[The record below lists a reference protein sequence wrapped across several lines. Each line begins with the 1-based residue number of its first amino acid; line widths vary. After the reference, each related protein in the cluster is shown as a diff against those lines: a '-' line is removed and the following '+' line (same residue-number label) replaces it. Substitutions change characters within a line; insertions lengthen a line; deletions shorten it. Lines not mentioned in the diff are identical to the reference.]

1 MAGNRSRRSVV
12 SLACFYD
19 DATEDTIEFNLP
31 EDLSAVEDTD
41 LTALLEQA
49 QEAFD
54 ALDDDES
61 ISAESVETM
70 TQLADAAEAI
80 RTEQARREE
89 AAEQARQQAEEQ
101 RQRMRPAEAS
111 DEDGEDGEDG
121 DGDEEG
127 EPSAAAEDAED
138 EGEPASQAE
147 EGADASAEEG
157 AEREAVA
164 AGAQRSGPI
173 HVTLSGVRRQRRDPE
188 PAGDGAPRLSLIAA
202 ADLPGHATGA
212 EITVEQAAQAFLDR
226 ARSINVG
233 NLRRTAKAGKRTV
246 QSFSLAS
253 VRKPFPDDL
262 VVRGD
267 NDAEEVL
274 RRAADTSRLPDGAL
288 TAAGW
293 CSPSETL
300 YELAEAAETTDG
312 LLSLPEVQVDRGGLR
327 HTLGPDFSSIYGE
340 DDLSF
345 HFTEDEVEEGDY
357 DGYGE
362 GSKPV
367 FTVECPEFTEDRLD
381 VAGVAIRAG
390 LLHER
395 AYPETIERLVRGALV
410 AHEFKQAGRK
420 LDVIEAGSQAVAM
433 VADQVG
439 AVAPTLSAI
448 ELQVEDYKQRHRIGR
463 TRTLEAVFPY
473 WVRGAIR
480 SDLSRR
486 LGVDLLSVSNEQIN
500 GWFAQRGVNAQF
512 VYELDDLTGDIADR
526 TAWPTSFKFLLY
538 LEGTWIAGTQAI
550 ITLESVFDSALV
562 EQNVFT
568 QLFTE
573 EGWLVAK
580 RFHDSRAVTVPI
592 DATGHTAAG
601 IAIDHDGSEGGA

>member
-1 MAGNRSRRSVV
+1 MAVRVRRPRRSVA

-19 DATEDTIEFNLP
+19 EANGEDTIEFNLP
-31 EDLSAVEDTD
+31 EDLSAVGDDE
-41 LTALLEQA
+41 LQGLLEQA

-61 ISAESVETM
+61 ISAETVETM
-70 TQLADAAEAI
+70 TQLADAAETI
-80 RTEQARREE
+80 RGEQVRRAEV
-89 AAEQARQQAEEQ
+89 AEQARQQAEEQ
-101 RQRMRPAEAS
+101 RQRMRPADES
-111 DEDGEDGEDG
+111 EEDEDGEEGTESSASAEDG
-121 DGDEEG
+121 SEEDGSEG
-127 EPSAAAEDAED
+127 
-138 EGEPASQAE
+138 QAE

-157 AEREAVA
+157 AEQEAIA

-188 PAGDGAPRLSLIAA
+188 PTDGGPRLTLVAA
-202 ADLPGHATGA
+202 ADLPGHATGSD
-212 EITVEQAAQAFLDR
+212 ITPAQTAQAFLDR
-226 ARSINVG
+226 MRSINVG
-233 NLRRTAKAGKRTV
+233 TMRRTHQAGKRTV

-253 VRKPFPDDL
+253 VRKDFPDDL
-262 VVRGD
+262 IVRND
-267 NDAEEVL
+267 NDSDEVL
-274 RRAADTSRLPDGAL
+274 RHAADSSRLPGGSL

-300 YELAEAAETTDG
+300 YELAEDAETTDG
-312 LLSLPEVQVDRGGLR
+312 LFSLPEVQVDRGGLR
-327 HTLGPDFSSIYGE
+327 HTLGPDFSSIFAN
-340 DDLSF
+340 DDLSWNF
-345 HFTEDEVEEGDY
+345 DEDQVA
-357 DGYGE
+357 DGNYADYGE
-362 GSKPV
+362 EAVETKPC

-381 VAGVAIRAG
+381 AAGICIRAG

-410 AHEFKQAGRK
+410 AHEFKQARRK
-420 LDVIEAGSQAVAM
+420 LDHIATESTPIAM
-433 VADQVG
+433 PADPVG
-439 AVAPTLSAI
+439 TLAPTLQAV
-448 ELQVEDYKQRHRIGR
+448 ELQIEDYRQRHRISR
-463 TRTLEAVFPY
+463 NRMVELILPY

-480 SDLSRR
+480 ADLSRR

-500 GWFAQRGVNAQF
+500 GWLQQRGANPQF
-512 VYELDDLTGDIADR
+512 VYELDDLTGDADAR
-526 TAWPTSFKFLLY
+526 LSWPSEFKALIY

-580 RFHDSRAVTVPI
+580 RFHDSRVVSVPI
-592 DATGHTAAG
+592 CPDGHTAGG
-601 IAIDHDGSEGGA
+601 IAVECDGTTGGGE

>member
-1 MAGNRSRRSVV
+1 MADRVRRPRRSVA

-19 DATEDTIEFNLP
+19 DASDETIEFNLP
-31 EDLSAVEDTD
+31 EDLSTVDDDE
-41 LTALLEQA
+41 LQGLLERA

-61 ISAESVETM
+61 ISSETVETM

-80 RTEQARREE
+80 RSEQTRRAE
-89 AAEQARQQAEEQ
+89 AAEEARQLAEEQ
-101 RQRMRPAEAS
+101 RQRMRPAEGA
-111 DEDGEDGEDG
+111 EDGEEG
-121 DGDEEG
+121 D
-127 EPSAAAEDAED
+127 A
-138 EGEPASQAE
+138 EGEPAATAEGDAEGQAE

-157 AEREAVA
+157 ADQEAIA

-188 PAGDGAPRLSLIAA
+188 PVDGPRLTLIAA
-202 ADLPGHATGA
+202 ADLPGHATGS
-212 EITVEQAAQAFLDR
+212 EITAGQTAQAFLDR
-226 ARSINVG
+226 MRSINVG
-233 NLRRTAKAGKRTV
+233 TMRRTHQAGKRTV

-253 VRKPFPDDL
+253 VRKAFPDDL
-262 VVRGD
+262 IVRGD
-267 NDAEEVL
+267 NDADAVL
-274 RRAADTSRLPDGAL
+274 RHAADSSRLPDGAL

-300 YELAEAAETTDG
+300 YELAEDAETTDG
-312 LLSLPEVQVDRGGLR
+312 LFSLPEVQVDRGGLR
-327 HTLGPDFSSIYGE
+327 HTLGPDFSSIFAT
-340 DDLSF
+340 DDLSWNF
-345 HFTEDEVEEGDY
+345 DEYQVETGDY
-357 DGYGE
+357 DGDG
-362 GSKPV
+362 GGTKPCY
-367 FTVECPEFTEDRLD
+367 TVECPEFTDDRLD
-381 VAGVAIRAG
+381 AAGICIRAG

-410 AHEFKQAGRK
+410 GHEFKQARRK
-420 LDVIEAGSQAVAM
+420 LERIETGSTAVAM
-433 VADQVG
+433 PADPVG
-439 AVAPTLSAI
+439 TIAPTLQAV
-448 ELQVEDYKQRHRIGR
+448 ELQIEDYRQRHRIAR
-463 TRTLEAVFPY
+463 NRMVELILPY

-486 LGVDLLSVSNEQIN
+486 LGVDLLSVSNDQIN
-500 GWFAQRGVNAQF
+500 GWLQQRGANPQF
-512 VYELDDLTGDIADR
+512 VYELDDLTGTAVDR
-526 TAWPTSFKFLLY
+526 TSWPESFKALIY

-580 RFHDSRAVTVPI
+580 RFHDSRVVTVPI
-592 DATGHTAAG
+592 CPDGHTAGG
-601 IAIDHDGSEGGA
+601 IAVECDGTATASEAT

>member
-1 MAGNRSRRSVV
+1 MAGNRSRRSIA

-19 DATEDTIEFNLP
+19 DATEDTIEFTLP
-31 EDLSAVEDTD
+31 EDLSAVEDD
-41 LTALLEQA
+41 ELQGLLERA

-80 RTEQARREE
+80 RNEQTRREE
-89 AAEQARQQAEEQ
+89 VAAQAREQAEAQ

-111 DEDGEDGEDG
+111 EEDGEEEDGEEG
-121 DGDEEG
+121 G
-127 EPSAAAEDAED
+127 EPSAEDGAEGEPTAQAEEDAEA
-138 EGEPASQAE
+138 P
-147 EGADASAEEG
+147 AEEG

-173 HVTLSGVRRQRRDPE
+173 HVTLSGVRRQRREPE
-188 PAGDGAPRLSLIAA
+188 PADDGTPRISLIAA

-233 NLRRTAKAGKRTV
+233 NLRRTAQAGKRTV

-262 VVRGD
+262 IVRGD

-274 RRAADTSRLPDGAL
+274 RRATDTSRLPDGAL

-293 CSPSETL
+293 CSPSETM

-327 HTLGPDFSSIYGE
+327 HTLGPDFSTIYGE
-340 DDLSF
+340 ADLSF
-345 HFTEDEVEEGDY
+345 HFTEDEVEAGDY
-357 DGYGE
+357 DGYG
-362 GSKPV
+362 GGTKPV
-367 FTVECPEFTEDRLD
+367 YTVTCPTFTEDRLD

-420 LDVIEAGSQAVAM
+420 LDVIEAGSTAVAIP
-433 VADQVG
+433 AGQVG
-439 AVAPTLSAI
+439 AIAPTLSSI

-480 SDLSRR
+480 ADLSRR

-512 VYELDDLTGDIADR
+512 VYELDDLTGDASAR

-538 LEGTWIAGTQAI
+538 LEGTWIGGTQAI

-580 RFHDSRAVTVPI
+580 RFHDSRVITVPI
-592 DATGHTAAG
+592 EATGHTAAG
-601 IAIDHDGSEGGA
+601 IAIDNDGSAGA

>member
-1 MAGNRSRRSVV
+1 MAVRVHRSRRSVA

-19 DATEDTIEFNLP
+19 DASDDTIEFTLP
-31 EDLSAVEDTD
+31 EDLTAVDEGE
-41 LTALLEQA
+41 LQGLLEQA

-61 ISAESVETM
+61 ISAETVETM

-80 RTEQARREE
+80 RQEQTRRSE
-89 AAEQARQQAEEQ
+89 AAEEARQRADEQ
-101 RQRMRPAEAS
+101 RQRMRPAEGSDEESS
-111 DEDGEDGEDG
+111 DEDGEPAASSED
-121 DGDEEG
+121 EG
-127 EPSAAAEDAED
+127 V

-147 EGADASAEEG
+147 EGTDASTEVEEH
-157 AEREAVA
+157 EAVA

-188 PAGDGAPRLSLIAA
+188 PEVGGPRLTLIAA
-202 ADLPGHATGA
+202 ADLPGHSTGSTISPA
-212 EITVEQAAQAFLDR
+212 QTAQAFLDR
-226 ARSINVG
+226 MRSINVG
-233 NLRRTAKAGKRTV
+233 TMRRTHQAGKRTV

-253 VRKPFPDDL
+253 VRKDFPSDL
-262 VVRGD
+262 IVSGD
-267 NDAEEVL
+267 NDADEVL
-274 RRAADTSRLPDGAL
+274 RHAADSSRLPGGSL

-300 YELAEAAETTDG
+300 YELAEDAETTDG
-312 LLSLPEVQVDRGGLR
+312 LFSLPEVQVDRGGLR
-327 HTLGPDFSSIYGE
+327 HTLGPDFSSIFAN
-340 DDLSF
+340 DDLSWN
-345 HFTEDEVEEGDY
+345 FTEDEVDDGDY
-357 DGYGE
+357 DGYDG
-362 GSKPV
+362 GTKPC

-381 VAGVAIRAG
+381 AAGICIRAG

-410 AHEFKQAGRK
+410 GHEFKQARRK
-420 LDVIEAGSQAVAM
+420 LERIIADSTAVGMPANPAGTL
-433 VADQVG
+433 
-439 AVAPTLSAI
+439 APTLQAV
-448 ELQVEDYKQRHRIGR
+448 ELQIEDYRQRHRIAR
-463 TRTLEAVFPY
+463 NRMVELILPY

-486 LGVDLLSVSNEQIN
+486 LGVDLLSVTNEQIN
-500 GWFAQRGVNAQF
+500 GWLQQRGANPQF
-512 VYELDDLTGDIADR
+512 VYELDDLTGDADAR
-526 TAWPTSFKFLLY
+526 TAWPTEFKALIY

-580 RFHDSRAVTVPI
+580 RFHDSRVVTVPI
-592 DATGHTAAG
+592 CPDGHTAGG
-601 IAIDHDGSEGGA
+601 IAIECDGTASTGGEGGLD